1 MYIRQLRSDHTAIV
15 YTLTVGLLV
24 PALVVAWLTSVLTA
38 HPAVVEDR
46 DGAAPLPEVPLI
58 VRTPLPSEVHSAWVS
73 QSGPASIL
81 VDGTARFEMV
91 FRNTGSVAW
100 VRGTASE
107 IRLGIAGDDPSF
119 AERDFAVDWPH
130 ASRVAVQ
137 SEAVVDPGEV
147 VTFRFSVHGASAG
160 ILTIPLR
167 PVIDG
172 VAWLEDEGAHIELI
186 VGAVSAGAPAEGS

>member
-1 MYIRQLRSDHTAIV
+1 MYIRHFHSDHRALV

-24 PALVVAWLTSVLTA
+24 PALALAWLTSVLTVDPKVEERDPVVA
-38 HPAVVEDR
+38 LPAP
-46 DGAAPLPEVPLI
+46 PLN
-58 VRTPLPSEVHSAWVS
+58 VRAPLPSEVHSAWVT

-100 VRGTASE
+100 VRGSASE
-107 IRLGIAGDDPSF
+107 IRLGIAGDDPTF
-119 AERDFAVDWPH
+119 ADRDFAVDWPLP
-130 ASRVAVQ
+130 SRVAVQ

-147 VTFRFSVHGASAG
+147 VTFRFSVRGASPG
-160 ILTIPLR
+160 ILRIPLR

-172 VAWLEDEGAHIELI
+172 VAWLEDEGAHVELI
-186 VGAVSAGAPAEGS
+186 VGAVSAGGPADAS

>member
-1 MYIRQLRSDHTAIV
+1 MYIRQFRSDQTALV

-24 PALVVAWLTSVLTA
+24 PALALAWLTTLLSSDPTA
-38 HPAVVEDR
+38 EER
-46 DGAAPLPEVPLI
+46 DPMVSLPAAPRD
-58 VRTPLPSEVHSAWVS
+58 VRPPLPSEVHSAWVT

-107 IRLGIAGDDPSF
+107 IRLGIAGDDPAF
-119 AERDFAVDWPH
+119 ADRRFAVDWPLP
-130 ASRVAVQ
+130 SRVAVQ
-137 SEAVVDPGEV
+137 REAVVDPGEV
-147 VTFRFSVHGASAG
+147 VTFRFSVHGASPG
-160 ILTIPLR
+160 ILRIPLR

-172 VAWLEDEGAHIELI
+172 VAWLEDEGAHVELI
-186 VGAVSAGAPAEGS
+186 VGAVSAARLGGAS